1 MVFFIC
7 IYVVALNKRIYVSV
21 TYVLC
26 LYGCSGVILLT
37 TCGCKT
43 IVSTI
48 EHTFVFDMKTT
59 TGFHLWHLTTR
70 YNHRITF
77 IELIYWRSAV
87 VLICGVYKYTT
98 VDIDTSYRRFKCI
111 VVVIFVVIY
120 VLFSTDFFICIYLYV
135 NVHGILYMYIYIYLT
150 PIFICICVHILIH
163 IFVFSR
169 HYILT
174 AHMFATTCE
183 TAIHSKQMFDLI
195 HSKFS
200 IRLKTLDE

>member
-21 TYVLC
+21 IYVLC
-26 LYGCSGVILLT
+26 LYGCSWIILLT
-37 TCGCKT
+37 TCGCNT

-48 EHTFVFDMKTT
+48 KHTFVFTVETT
-59 TGFHLWHLTTR
+59 TGFHPWYSTTR

-77 IELIYWRSAV
+77 TELIYLRSTV
-87 VLICGVYKYTT
+87 VFVYVVYKYTT
-98 VDIDTSYRRFKCI
+98 VDINTPYRRFKLI
-111 VVVIFVVIY
+111 
-120 VLFSTDFFICIYLYV
+120 LWWFFLL
-135 NVHGILYMYIYIYLT
+135 LYMWYSPRIFSFVYIYMYMSTVFYIHIYLT
-150 PIFICICVHILIH
+150 PIFICIYIHILIH

-174 AHMFATTCE
+174 AHIFATSCT
-183 TAIHSKQMFDLI
+183 TAIHSEQMFDLI

-200 IRLKTLDE
+200 I